1 MRTRPFNIH
10 RLLGALALLP
20 ALWSAS
26 ARAEEHGTGVSA
38 TPLYTQ
44 ECAACHL
51 AYPPGMLPASSW
63 QRLTGKLTQHFG
75 VDASLDAATLA
86 KLTPWLLANAGT
98 VRRIAESPPEDRI
111 SRSPWFVRKHHEI
124 AADTWKRASIKSAS
138 NCAACHRGA
147 DRGDFDE
154 DNVRIPK

>member
-1 MRTRPFNIH
+1 MTASLFRKIRP
-10 RLLGALALLP
+10 LALLVLLTP
-20 ALWSAS
+20 LWSAA
-26 ARAEEHGTGVSA
+26 ARADDHGSGVTV

-75 VDASLDAATLA
+75 VDASLDPATLA
-86 KLTPWLLANAGT
+86 QLTPWLLAHAGT
-98 VRRIAESPPEDRI
+98 VRRIAENPPEDRI

-147 DRGDFDE
+147 EQGDFDE
-154 DNVRIPK
+154 DRVRIPK